1 MQYYYPPYYGAV
13 QDTLGQFKAP
23 YQMQQ
28 MPMQMPMQQQQ
39 PQRQQGND
47 FIWVQGEAGAKAY
60 LVAPGNTVILWDSE
74 SPTIYVKSADA
85 TGMPNMKVLDFTER
99 TEAAHKCQCAGKY
112 VTAEQFNELKAEFEK
127 LKEGMVS
134 ANG

>member
-1 MQYYYPPYYGAV
+1 MQYYYPPYYGPI

-28 MPMQMPMQQQQ
+28 MPMQPQQ
-39 PQRQQGND
+39 PQRQPGSD

-60 LVAPGNTVILWDSE
+60 LVAPGSTVILWDSE
-74 SPTIYVKSADA
+74 SPTIYIKSADA
-85 TGMPNMKVLDFTER
+85 TGMPNMKVLEFTER
-99 TEAAHKCQCAGKY
+99 TEAAHKCQCAGRY

-127 LKEGMVS
+127 LKEGMVA

>member
-13 QDTLGQFKAP
+13 QDTLGQFKTP

-28 MPMQMPMQQQQ
+28 VPVQMPMQQ

-60 LVAPGNTVILWDSE
+60 LVAPGSTVILWDSE

-99 TEAAHKCQCAGKY
+99 TEAAHKCRCEGKY
-112 VTAEQFNELKAEFEK
+112 VTAEQFDELKAEFEN
-127 LKEGMVS
+127 LKAGMVK